1 MKTVEQLLR
10 GKGDVIWSTAPTS
23 SVFDALQVMADKNIG
38 ALIVMENKRLA
49 GIFSERDYARKV
61 ILKGKSSRDIPVS
74 EVMTTTVVHV
84 QPDETIEVCMKL
96 MTEKHI
102 RHLPVLDG
110 HTLVGMI
117 SIGDVVKGI
126 ISEQQETIDHLE
138 GYITGRH

>member
-10 GKGDVIWSTAPTS
+10 GKGDVLWSTAPSS
-23 SVFDALQVMADKNIG
+23 SVFEALQIMAEKNIG
-38 ALIVMENKRLA
+38 ALIVLENNKLA

-74 EVMTTTVVHV
+74 EVMTAAVVHV
-84 QPDETIEVCMKL
+84 HPGETIEVCMKL
-96 MTEKHI
+96 MTEKHV
-102 RHLPVLDG
+102 RHLPVLNEG
-110 HTLVGMI
+110 ALVGMI

>member
-10 GKGDVIWSTAPTS
+10 GKDDVIWSTEPTS
-23 SVFDALQVMADKNIG
+23 SVFDALQVMAERNIG
-38 ALIVMENKRLA
+38 ALMVLEGKKLI

-61 ILKGKSSRDIPVS
+61 ILKGKSSRDVHVS

-84 QPDETIEVCMKL
+84 QPDQTIEVCMNL
-96 MTEKHI
+96 MTDKHI
-102 RHLPVLDG
+102 RHLPVLKGDS
-110 HTLVGMI
+110 VIGMI

-126 ISEQQETIDHLE
+126 ISEQRETIDHLE

>member
-10 GKGDVIWSTAPTS
+10 GKDDVIWSTSPTS
-23 SVFDALQVMADKNIG
+23 SVFDALQIMAERNIG
-38 ALIVMENKRLA
+38 ALMVMEGKKLT

-84 QPDETIEVCMKL
+84 QPEQTIEVCMKL
-96 MTEKHI
+96 MTERHI
-102 RHLPVLDG
+102 RHLPVLSG
-110 HTLVGMI
+110 NNLVGMI